1 MYHIVPEIG
10 FSNYIVV
17 HWDCHSVVRL
27 VLSNG
32 HIYYFHDREVGFT
45 RRFSILRLPQ
55 CRGWLHP
62 TVIYYFHGREVGFTR
77 RFGILGFTTVT

>member
-1 MYHIVPEIG
+1 MYHIVPVIE

-32 HIYYFHDREVGFT
+32 HII
-45 RRFSILRLPQ
+45 S
-55 CRGWLHP
+55 
-62 TVIYYFHGREVGFTR
+62 
-77 RFGILGFTTVT
+77 TTVRSDLPDGLVY